1 MRIQLAIPEKFVTAP
16 VLNGA
21 LEAVTRLNE
30 AMIQAGAT
38 PTDLDLIKAGAIWKP
53 EPPGDEHFDHGKEI
67 AERGWGDCDDWAP
80 LRAGRLRAT
89 GEDPGAR
96 AVVRKSGPGRWH
108 ATVIRSSGAEDDPSL
123 DAGMPGPAR
132 KVGIR
137 GSWVPTMRERVS
149 AVNGTYIAMPHLALR
164 PLADRHGM
172 IESWQARTDLP
183 WHWRPDAGNPNPTDI
198 AMVTLHQSPVSSQA
212 IVGAVR
218 GAFDLGV
225 VGGADP
231 DHLKHLSALAD
242 LCEGCPWEEVA
253 SRYGREHADRAGA
266 IVGSFFGKAF
276 KKLGRVVKKVAAPAL
291 SLVPGGGLASAA
303 LSMASPA
310 LKRSVAKKQ
319 HAPPEFR
326 DGATRRA
333 SSPRAAAAPAPA
345 PAPVAPGAG
354 PQFLPYPY
362 PLPYPVPSWGAAA
375 PAVTPGTAWP
385 PRGS

>member
-30 AMIQAGAT
+30 AMLKEGAT
-38 PTDLDLIKAGAIWKP
+38 PSDLELIKAGAIWKP

-67 AERGWGDCDDWAP
+67 ADRGWGDCDDWAP

-96 AVVRKSGPGRWH
+96 AVVRKSGPQRWH
-108 ATVIRSSGAEDDPSL
+108 ATVIRSDGTEDDPSL

-149 AVNGTYIAMPHLALR
+149 GVNGTYIASPQLALR
-164 PLADRHGM
+164 PVADRHGM

-183 WHWRPDAGNPNPTDI
+183 WHWQPDPNNATPTEI

-218 GAFDLGV
+218 GAFDLGLAA
-225 VGGADP
+225 GADP
-231 DHLKHLSALAD
+231 DHLKHLSAVAD

-253 SRYGREHADRAGA
+253 HRYGRQHADAAGA

-276 KKLGRVVKKVAAPAL
+276 RKIGNVVKKVAAPAL

-310 LKRSVAKKQ
+310 LKRSVAKKH
-319 HAPPEFR
+319 HAPPELR
-326 DGATRRA
+326 NAT
-333 SSPRAAAAPAPA
+333 SSPSLARAAPQRAAPAAASATPA
-345 PAPVAPGAG
+345 YGGAG

-362 PLPYPVPSWGAAA
+362 PLPYPVPSWGAA
-375 PAVTPGTAWP
+375 TPGTAWP